1 MDSEL
6 VNIIYSIQSIKQ
18 DQYKKHRPELVDGKS
33 VLSQQLHGNL
43 PENEPP
49 KSYIRLINEQRTK
62 LYRHDYEAQ
71 EKAKKTFQE
80 LTENSMKNEIAS
92 SPSNGELCRPW
103 SKVPRNL
110 KIQLILTFIESLV
123 PKLIDEQKNQLRY
136 LLISA
141 ISQKKLMKQSDVDYN
156 SDKGQLIKINCLSY
170 NGKNFELNDNDV
182 SSIPFSIIPDQ
193 IVIQKPKKK
202 LILIKTS

>member
-18 DQYKKHRPELVDGKS
+18 DQYKKHKPELVDGKS

-43 PENEPP
+43 LENDPP
-49 KSYIRLINEQRTK
+49 KSYIKLINAQRTK
-62 LYRHDYEAQ
+62 LYKHDYEAQ
-71 EKAKKTFQE
+71 EKAKRSFQE
-80 LTENSMKNEIAS
+80 LTENSAKGEIVNAV
-92 SPSNGELCRPW
+92 PNGELCRPW

-110 KIQLILTFIESLV
+110 KIQLILTFIESLS

-141 ISQKKLMKQSDVDYN
+141 ISQKKLMKQSDVEYD
-156 SDKGQLIKINCLSY
+156 SSKGQLIKINCLSY
-170 NGKNFELNDNDV
+170 DGKMFELNDNDG
-182 SSIPFSIIPDQ
+182 STIPFSIIPNQ
-193 IVIQKPKKK
+193 IAVQKPKKK
-202 LILIKTS
+202 LTLIKTS